1 MTEEQTKV
9 LTHSLRTQHASDMA
23 AAEKRQKAI
32 AKDNQK
38 DHRSVE
44 GLGRP
49 VASFDAAGYMDLKTR
64 QGTGANDPEFMKWVT
79 KRHPE
84 VAVKC
89 TGSKI
94 QSGYSHVPEEMWP
107 FEERQR
113 SGGFVRTKK
122 VY

>member
-1 MTEEQTKV
+1 MDQELAKAV
-9 LTHSLRTQHASDMA
+9 THDLRVQHAADMA
-23 AAEKRQKAI
+23 QAEKRQREV

-64 QGTGANDPEFMKWVT
+64 QGTGAQDPDFMKWVT

-89 TGSKI
+89 TGTKI
-94 QSGYSHVPEEMWP
+94 QSGYSHVPAEMWP
-107 FEERQR
+107 FEERKK

-122 VY
+122 TY

>member
-1 MTEEQTKV
+1 MTESDTKTLANDLRV
-9 LTHSLRTQHASDMA
+9 MHSHDMVA
-23 AAEKRQKAI
+23 ADKRQQGI
-32 AKDNQK
+32 AKENQK
-38 DHRSVE
+38 DHRSIE

-64 QGTGANDPEFMKWVT
+64 QGVGAADKDFMKWVT

-89 TGSKI
+89 TGTKI
-94 QSGYSHVPEEMWP
+94 QAGYSHVPEEYWP
-107 FEERQR
+107 FNERRR

-122 VY
+122 TY